1 MKCAP
6 KSSYQGPCRLV
17 MLCGFG
23 RFKSSCCLLLGAAL
37 TLKDIIR
44 QCWTSGL
51 RRATVG
57 SPIQFKGISLQ
68 ITGCIEIMFFPPS
81 HGVVAKFKG
90 IEFRSAVCYRPERSA
105 HVILPFG
112 TGQSWPPGRMPL
124 GMDMLRMLEK
134 MINPSIHDITCAG
147 AIHREFSYDF
157 DGFHMILYGFH
168 MVFVIFKACG
178 ANWECSTIT
187 ESNIVELADAIS
199 KDGAISRFA
208 KGSQ

>member
-1 MKCAP
+1 MEKGAIA
-6 KSSYQGPCRLV
+6 KSSFPRLSV
-17 MLCGFG
+17 NDTYEGFG
-23 RFKSSCCLLLGAAL
+23 VFLNRLSAYFA
-37 TLKDIIR
+37 R
-44 QCWTSGL
+44 
-51 RRATVG
+51 G
-57 SPIQFKGISLQ
+57 SETHCTENHEKF
-68 ITGCIEIMFFPPS
+68 
-81 HGVVAKFKG
+81 AKFKG
-90 IEFRSAVCYRPERSA
+90 KEFRSAVCYCPERSA
-105 HVILPFG
+105 HVILTFG

-134 MINPSIHDITCAG
+134 MINPSIDDITCAG

-157 DGFHMILYGFH
+157 YGLHMILYGFH

-187 ESNIVELADAIS
+187 ESNIVELANAIS